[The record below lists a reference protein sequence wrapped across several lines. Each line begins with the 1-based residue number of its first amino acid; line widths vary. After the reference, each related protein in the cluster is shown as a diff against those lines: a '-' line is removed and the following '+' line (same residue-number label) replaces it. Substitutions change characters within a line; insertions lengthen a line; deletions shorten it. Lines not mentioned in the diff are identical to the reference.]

1 VNPRTR
7 TQLIL
12 LLALLCSCL
21 VPAHARAENLVP
33 PKLLEASQP
42 ALPES
47 LKLTQ
52 AAFVVVEITIDEQGA
67 ARDGGLLTSSGDPA
81 LDQVALAASAALRF
95 EPATRDGTAITARI
109 PFRFDFAASPEPPP
123 PAPLPP
129 PPPPP
134 AVAEAKPT
142 EPAPIVLSV
151 RGEKPPR
158 EVTSYAVSRQEIRTI
173 PGTGGDPLRAIES
186 MPGVGRAPF
195 GAGDLIIRGSAP
207 NDSAVFINGVPVP
220 NNPYHFGG
228 MTSVIPVEAL
238 ERLDFRPGNFGPEY
252 GRAMGGVVDIGLRA
266 PRKDRFS
273 GVVQFDVIDGRLL
286 LQGPLGKHTR
296 VLVAGRRSW
305 LDAWYGAVV
314 PDEIGVKAAP
324 VYWDGQF
331 VLEHD
336 LTRRTTVQLFAFG
349 SDDKLALFIK
359 APDAQD
365 PGNGGDLG
373 AHVGFIRVGLRTQ
386 TVFNDALSFSNT
398 LAYGPDRQDLRFG
411 TDTFDITVQNLSWRS
426 ELRARFHE
434 RITGT
439 IGLDVTAL
447 RYDLDLYV
455 KPYPATDEAEG
466 PYFARPSRR
475 FVDQIWMFR
484 PAAYALAE
492 ITPWRGTRLL
502 PSVRVD
508 YAHDTGD
515 VTVDPRFVF
524 RSLLHDGPHS
534 TTLKG
539 GVGVY
544 QQPPLPQESVKPFG
558 TPGVRSNQSIH
569 SSLGVEQALLEG
581 LTVSVELFY
590 KHYRK
595 LIIARADEDDS
606 AIGARFENTGSG
618 RAYGSELLL
627 KYQGNER
634 FTGWLAYTLSRSE
647 RRNSDSEPYS
657 LFQYDQTHILS
668 VLGTVKLGRGMT
680 LGGRFRYITGLP
692 LTPLDGGVLDLD
704 AGAYTP
710 VPGATYSARVP
721 PFHQLDLRWDKTWQV
736 RKGNLML
743 YVELRNTYN
752 QRNVEGRA
760 YRYDYAQSQK
770 QTGLPIMP
778 VIGFRGEL

>member
-1 VNPRTR
+1 MP
-7 TQLIL
+7 
-12 LLALLCSCL
+12 SH
-21 VPAHARAENLVP
+21 AHAQELVP
-33 PKLLEASQP
+33 PKLLSASQP
-42 ALPES
+42 ELPDS
-47 LKLTQ
+47 IKLSEPRL
-52 AAFVVVEITIDEQGA
+52 VVIEITIDEQGA
-67 ARDGGLLTSSGDPA
+67 VRDPSVLTSSGDAA
-81 LDQVALAASAALRF
+81 LDDVALAAIAALRF
-95 EPATRDGTAITARI
+95 EPALRDGVAIAARI

-129 PPPPP
+129 PLPPPGP
-134 AVAEAKPT
+134 APAADAKPAD
-142 EPAPIVLSV
+142 PAPIVLSV
-151 RGEKPPR
+151 RGERPPR
-158 EVTSYAVSRQEIRTI
+158 EVTSYSVSRQEIRTI

-195 GAGDLIIRGSAP
+195 GAGDLIIRGSSP
-207 NDSAVFINGVPVP
+207 NDSAVFINGITVP

-228 MTSVIPVEAL
+228 LTSVIPNEAL
-238 ERLDFRPGNFGPEY
+238 EKLDFRPGNFGPEY

-273 GVVQFDVIDGRLL
+273 GVAQFDVIDGRLL
-286 LQGPLGKHTR
+286 LEGPLGKRTR
-296 VLVAGRRSW
+296 AMIAGRRSW
-305 LDAWYGAVV
+305 LDAWYGAVMPAQV
-314 PDEIGVKAAP
+314 GVKAAP
-324 VYWDGQF
+324 VYWDAQF

-349 SDDKLALFIK
+349 SDDKLALLIK

-365 PGNGGDLG
+365 PGNGGQLG
-373 AHVGFIRVGLRTQ
+373 AHVGFIRAGLRTQ
-386 TVFNDALSFSNT
+386 TVFNDAVSWNNT
-398 LAYGPDRQDLRFG
+398 FAYGPDRQDLRFG
-411 TDTFDITVQNLSWRS
+411 TDTFDIMVHNFALRS

-439 IGLDVTAL
+439 LGLDMSAL

-455 KPYPATDEAEG
+455 KPYPTTDETQG

-475 FVDQIWMFR
+475 FVDEIWMFR
-484 PAAYALAE
+484 PAAYVMAE
-492 ITPWRGTRLL
+492 ITPWRGTRLM
-502 PSVRVD
+502 PSLRVD
-508 YAHDTGD
+508 YARDTGD
-515 VTVDPRFVF
+515 VTFDPRFVF

-539 GVGVY
+539 GVGLY

-558 TPGVRSNQSIH
+558 TPGVQSNRSIH
-569 SSLGVEQALLEG
+569 SSLGVEQGIVEG
-581 LTVSVELFY
+581 LTLSVELFY
-590 KHYRK
+590 KHYDK
-595 LIIARADEDDS
+595 LVIAYADEDQS

-627 KYQGNER
+627 KYQGNKH
-634 FTGWLAYTLSRSE
+634 FVGWVAYTLSRSE

-692 LTPLDGGVLDLD
+692 LTPIDGGVLDLD

-710 VPGATYSARVP
+710 VPGASYSTRVP
-721 PFHQLDLRWDKTWQV
+721 AFHQLDLRFDKTWQFT
-736 RKGNLML
+736 KGNLML
-743 YVELRNTYN
+743 YLELRNMYN
-752 QRNVEGRA
+752 HQNVEGRG

-770 QTGLPIMP
+770 QTGLPLMP